1 MGRRILA
8 VIAGIVTAFILVMLI
23 EWLGHLVV
31 PPPEGLDPTDPES
44 IRAMMD
50 QISPLSLIMVA
61 IAWACAAFG
70 GAWVAG
76 KIGGPPSRIPALI
89 VGGLLVAASIMNL
102 IMIPHPIWF
111 WVVGLVPQLPLAL
124 LGGKLGAAS
133 TRGASGSY

>member
-89 VGGLLVAASIMNL
+89 VGGLLVAGSIMNL
-102 IMIPHPIWF
+102 IVIPHPIWF
-111 WVVGLVPQLPLAL
+111 WFVGLLPQLPLAL
-124 LGGKLGAAS
+124 LGGKIGEGGS
-133 TRGASGSY
+133 SGASGA